1 MDHRQL
7 RVLTEI
13 RDAGK
18 YEYTTDPEWKVN
30 VIHFLARQDYIY
42 YHIDDLDS
50 SRKYCIVK
58 EEGRAA
64 IYDWYKERRRWFI
77 PMAVSVFAAIG
88 GYREE
93 LTRLLQAIGWLWRSI
108 TGG

>member
-7 RVLTEI
+7 RVLVEI
-13 RDAGK
+13 RESGV

-30 VIHFLARQDYIY
+30 VIHYLADQNYIY
-42 YHIDDLDS
+42 YHVEDLETT
-50 SRKYCIVK
+50 RKYCVIK

-64 IYDWYKERRRWFI
+64 IYDWRKDRINTRLSLGV
-77 PMAVSVFAAIG
+77 AVFAAIG

-93 LTRLLQAIGWLWRSI
+93 LALIAQAIGSLWRSI

>member
-7 RVLTEI
+7 RVLAEI
-13 RDAGK
+13 RDAEK
-18 YEYTTDPEWKVN
+18 YEYTTDPEWKIN
-30 VIHFLARQDYIY
+30 VIHYLAGQNYIY
-42 YHIDDLDS
+42 YQTDDLES
-50 SRKYCIVK
+50 QRRFCIIK

-64 IYDWYKERRRWFI
+64 IYDWRKNRINTRLSLGI
-77 PMAVSVFAAIG
+77 AIFAAIG

-93 LTRLLQAIGWLWRSI
+93 LALIAQAARQLWRSI

>member
-7 RVLTEI
+7 RVLVEI
-13 RDAGK
+13 RDSK
-18 YEYTTDPEWKVN
+18 VYEYTLDPEWKVN
-30 VIHFLARQDYIY
+30 VIHYLARQNYIY
-42 YHIDDLDS
+42 YHTDDLKS
-50 SRKYCIVK
+50 TRKYCIIK

-64 IYDWYKERRRWFI
+64 IYDWYKERISTRLSLGI
-77 PMAVSVFAAIG
+77 AIFAAIG

-93 LTRLLQAIGWLWRSI
+93 LALIVQAIGSLWRSI

>member
-7 RVLTEI
+7 RVLVEI
-13 RDAGK
+13 RESEV

-30 VIHFLARQDYIY
+30 IIHYLAGQNYIY
-42 YHIDDLDS
+42 YRTDDLES
-50 SRKYCIVK
+50 LRKYCVIK

-64 IYDWYKERRRWFI
+64 IYEWHKDRINTRLSLGI
-77 PMAVSVFAAIG
+77 AVFAAIG

-93 LTRLLQAIGWLWRSI
+93 LALIVQAIGSLWRSI

>member
-7 RVLTEI
+7 RFLVEI
-13 RDAGK
+13 RDSEK
-18 YEYTTDPEWKVN
+18 YEYTADPEWKVN
-30 VIHFLARQDYIY
+30 VIHYLAEQNYIR
-42 YHIDDLDS
+42 YHVEDLES
-50 SRKYCIVK
+50 TRKYCVIK

-77 PMAVSVFAAIG
+77 PMAVSIFAAIG

-93 LTRLLQAIGWLWRSI
+93 LIRFLQAIGSLWRSI
-108 TGG
+108 PGG

>member
-13 RDAGK
+13 RDSEK
-18 YEYTTDPEWKVN
+18 YEYTADPDWKVN
-30 VIHFLARQDYIY
+30 VIHYLARQNYIY
-42 YHIDDLDS
+42 YHSEDLNS
-50 SRKYCIVK
+50 PRKYCIIK

-64 IYDWYKERRRWFI
+64 IYEWYKERRRWFI

-93 LTRLLQAIGWLWRSI
+93 LRLFLQAASSLWRSI
-108 TGG
+108 MAG

>member
-7 RVLTEI
+7 RVLVETRES
-13 RDAGK
+13 GV

-30 VIHFLARQDYIY
+30 VIHYLADQNYIY
-42 YHIDDLDS
+42 YHVEDLETT
-50 SRKYCIVK
+50 RKYCVIK

-77 PMAVSVFAAIG
+77 PMAVSIFAAIG

-93 LTRLLQAIGWLWRSI
+93 LIRFLQAIGSLWRSI
-108 TGG
+108 PGG